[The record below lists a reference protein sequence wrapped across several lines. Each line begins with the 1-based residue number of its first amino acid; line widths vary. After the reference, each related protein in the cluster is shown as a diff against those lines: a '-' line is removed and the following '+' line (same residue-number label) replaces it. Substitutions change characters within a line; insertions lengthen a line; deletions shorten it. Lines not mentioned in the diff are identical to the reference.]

1 MNEKTSIFIRD
12 FLGIAV
18 LAFSLFTI
26 VSLATYSATD
36 PSMNT
41 SLSSQELITNSGGL
55 VGAYISDGL
64 VQLFGSGAFFFPVI
78 TLIIGWACVRGKEFN
93 HWPLRLVSGI
103 FLLTGLCA
111 LCAVQMN
118 ADPIFKNYAQVGGL
132 TGAVLGNFLVMWLS
146 NVGAT
151 IFLITMILVS
161 LLAMTEKT
169 VNSMLEITG
178 NLLGTGIGKLL
189 RLFNNLKV
197 VGGEW
202 INTVRESSIIAEEK
216 PDEIFVPTEPLIIN
230 RAKLPEKTTE
240 STQVPTIVPRKSTKN
255 VNFVVNEN
263 QPPTPENGN
272 YQIPSVNL
280 LHDPLPVEDSDKMKE
295 EILISTSILERKLA
309 DFGVEGKVVQVLPG
323 PVITLY
329 EFEPAPGI
337 KVSRILSLS
346 DDLALAMRALSLRI
360 LAPVPGKP
368 VVGIEIPNLKKE
380 VVSFKEIITSK
391 EFAESGSKL
400 MMVIG
405 KDNIG
410 EPVVQDLAT
419 IPHLLM
425 AGSTGA
431 GKSVGLNAMICS
443 ILLNATPDEVK
454 MIMVDPK
461 MLELSIFD
469 GIPHLIAPVVT
480 NPKKAATALSWAVQE
495 MENRYKL
502 MAKTGAR
509 NITGFNLKMDKE
521 REEYEKKLE
530 QWEQDNKKS
539 IKPHETES
547 DELDREDDKPI
558 EPPEK
563 LPYILIV
570 IDELAD
576 LMMVAS
582 KGVEESLTRLAQ
594 MARASG
600 IHLIVATQRPSVDV
614 LTGIIKANFPS
625 RISYKVTSRV
635 DSRTILDAMGA
646 EKLLGKG
653 DMLFMPP
660 GTHRLLRIHGAMVS
674 DEEIEKIISFIKEQK
689 KPTYE
694 EEIFEVAATDKEK
707 SEETEEYDERYD
719 EALALVAKDRQ
730 ASISYIQRRLRIGYN
745 RAASIIEMMER
756 DGVVGPSD
764 GVRPREI
771 YVNPIPVE

>member
-1 MNEKTSIFIRD
+1 
-12 FLGIAV
+12 
-18 LAFSLFTI
+18 
-26 VSLATYSATD
+26 
-36 PSMNT
+36 
-41 SLSSQELITNSGGL
+41 
-55 VGAYISDGL
+55 
-64 VQLFGSGAFFFPVI
+64 
-78 TLIIGWACVRGKEFN
+78 
-93 HWPLRLVSGI
+93 
-103 FLLTGLCA
+103 
-111 LCAVQMN
+111 
-118 ADPIFKNYAQVGGL
+118 
-132 TGAVLGNFLVMWLS
+132 
-146 NVGAT
+146 
-151 IFLITMILVS
+151 
-161 LLAMTEKT
+161 
-169 VNSMLEITG
+169 
-178 NLLGTGIGKLL
+178 
-189 RLFNNLKV
+189 
-197 VGGEW
+197 
-202 INTVRESSIIAEEK
+202 
-216 PDEIFVPTEPLIIN
+216 
-230 RAKLPEKTTE
+230 
-240 STQVPTIVPRKSTKN
+240 
-255 VNFVVNEN
+255 
-263 QPPTPENGN
+263 
-272 YQIPSVNL
+272 
-280 LHDPLPVEDSDKMKE
+280 
-295 EILISTSILERKLA
+295 
-309 DFGVEGKVVQVLPG
+309 
-323 PVITLY
+323 
-329 EFEPAPGI
+329 
-337 KVSRILSLS
+337 
-346 DDLALAMRALSLRI
+346 
-360 LAPVPGKP
+360 
-368 VVGIEIPNLKKE
+368 
-380 VVSFKEIITSK
+380 
-391 EFAESGSKL
+391 
-400 MMVIG
+400 
-405 KDNIG
+405 
-410 EPVVQDLAT
+410 
-419 IPHLLM
+419 
-425 AGSTGA
+425 
-431 GKSVGLNAMICS
+431 
-443 ILLNATPDEVK
+443 
-454 MIMVDPK
+454 MVDPK

-480 NPKKAATALSWAVQE
+480 NPKKAAAALSWAVQE

-502 MAKTGAR
+502 MAKTGVR

-521 REEYEKKLE
+521 REEYEKQLE

-547 DELDREDDKPI
+547 DELDREDEPI

-625 RISYKVTSRV
+625 RISYKVISRV

-674 DEEIEKIISFIKEQK
+674 DEEIEKITSFIKEQK
-689 KPTYE
+689 KPTYK
-694 EEIFEVAATDKEK
+694 EEIFKVAATDKEK